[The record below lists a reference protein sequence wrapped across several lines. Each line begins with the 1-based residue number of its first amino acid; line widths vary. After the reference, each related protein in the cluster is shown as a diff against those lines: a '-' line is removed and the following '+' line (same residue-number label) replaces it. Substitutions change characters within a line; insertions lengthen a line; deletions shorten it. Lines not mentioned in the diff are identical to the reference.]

1 MHAYDNRETVL
12 ETIAFLTARPPDEA
26 TVEQIVEDSLG
37 GSAAA
42 KQAWPTS
49 TAYEDISERV
59 AEIDVPT
66 LIPAGDQ
73 DRQDPLHQQQ
83 SEVLPRIPGALLEV
97 VHDSGHL
104 SPIDQP
110 GHLADAMV
118 AFLSKSAAI
127 GNRK

>member
-1 MHAYDNRETVL
+1 M
-12 ETIAFLTARPPDEA
+12 
-26 TVEQIVEDSLG
+26 EQIVQDSLG
-37 GSAAA
+37 GSPAA

-49 TAYEDISERV
+49 TAYEDISDRV

-66 LIPAGDQ
+66 LILAGDQ

-83 SEVLPRIPGALLEV
+83 SEVLPRIPGARLEV

-110 GHLADAMV
+110 EHLADAIV
-118 AFLSKSAAI
+118 AFLSKRAAI
-127 GNRK
+127 GSHK